1 MTSILQTNTVDYGS
15 TWNDNNS
22 SSGNSKK
29 TSKKTSTVI
38 TTSLV
43 EIEDNGLLENLNSGE
58 LSYEEGKPN
67 F

>member
-22 SSGNSKK
+22 SSGSSQKSLK
-29 TSKKTSTVI
+29 TTSAVI

-43 EIEDNGLLENLNSGE
+43 EIEDNGLIENLNSGE